1 MASNDID
8 VGIEGSLYKLKKAH
22 YEGVVSLVWMMRV
35 RLFLTSVI
43 DEQMRLLKCDVSV
56 WWTEMMLVCDEQKMD
71 QKWCCCKEPDLLT
84 ERLDNPHASQIKITR
99 VTM

>member
-56 WWTEMMLVCDEQKMD
+56 
-71 QKWCCCKEPDLLT
+71 
-84 ERLDNPHASQIKITR
+84 
-99 VTM
+99 